1 MSAIRVCWICM
12 WSMCSILEKQ
22 FYTKRSKL
30 ARRARA
36 IVSILCMQCM
46 LGVDAASACAICAA
60 GMWWPE
66 ELRAAVSS
74 RLFICGKC
82 LFAHIGKWVA
92 CGNEGEPFYMF
103 YMAVLRAI
111 LYALLPLLARSTWFA
126 IRFPLSANAILCY
139 CIRVPCEYSI
149 WIGRRDEQR
158 IVSGAYAKLL

>member
-1 MSAIRVCWICM
+1 MYAEFVCEVCAVF
-12 WSMCSILEKQ
+12 LESNSTRSEASSHVEHVLLFSYCVCNVCLAWKQ
-22 FYTKRSKL
+22 HLLVRC
-30 ARRARA
+30 ARN
-36 IVSILCMQCM
+36 
-46 LGVDAASACAICAA
+46 GA

-103 YMAVLRAI
+103 YMWTVLAVLRAI
-111 LYALLPLLARSTWFA
+111 LYALPLLARSTWLA

-149 WIGRRDEQR
+149 
-158 IVSGAYAKLL
+158 